1 MSRIR
6 LADRIR
12 YSFDN
17 LTSRGPAAMI
27 LMLFGMAVILIL
39 AVTAFVTTTNCA
51 PEGMGSIRIAWN
63 GLMRTLDAGTMGG
76 DEGSVPFLGAMLAVT
91 VGGIFVVGT
100 LIGIITNGIDAK
112 LEQMR
117 KGRSFV
123 AETGHTVIL
132 GWSPMIFTII
142 SELVE
147 ANANQKHACVA
158 ILAEKDKVE
167 MEDEI
172 RSKVPVTKT
181 TRVVCRTGS
190 PIEMGDLEIVNHRG
204 ARSVII
210 LPPEGEDPDSGVIKT
225 VLALVNNPARRPE
238 PYHIVGMLHSEDNM
252 KVVEMI
258 GGDEV
263 QLVLAG
269 DLIARISA
277 QTCRQSGLSLIYTEL
292 LDFGGDEIYIT
303 DVPSMV
309 GRSFGDVLHA
319 FEDSSVIGIR
329 KADGGTFLNPPMD
342 TLMKPGDCVIAV
354 SEDDDT
360 VKPSGLSKPPVQ
372 ADLIRDASQPPVG
385 PERTLI
391 LGFNSRVPILI
402 RELDGYVGAGSTVHL
417 MAEFADGDNLSGMV
431 DGQYANL
438 TVTIAEGSTTDRAL
452 LDSLELEKCSHVI
465 LQSYSDRMS
474 PQNADAKTL
483 ITLLH
488 LRNIRERKKLGFSIV
503 SEMMDDRNRELAEV
517 TQADD
522 FIVSDKLISLTL
534 TQISEN
540 RALKG
545 VFADLFDPEGSEIYL
560 KPVENYVTTGVP
572 MTFYTVVESA
582 RRAGEVALGYRI
594 ASRAQ
599 DPAAAHGVVVNPI
612 KSEQVT
618 FRPGDR
624 IVVLAEN

>member
-1 MSRIR
+1 
-6 LADRIR
+6 
-12 YSFDN
+12 
-17 LTSRGPAAMI
+17 
-27 LMLFGMAVILIL
+27 
-39 AVTAFVTTTNCA
+39 
-51 PEGMGSIRIAWN
+51 
-63 GLMRTLDAGTMGG
+63 
-76 DEGSVPFLGAMLAVT
+76 
-91 VGGIFVVGT
+91 
-100 LIGIITNGIDAK
+100 
-112 LEQMR
+112 
-117 KGRSFV
+117 
-123 AETGHTVIL
+123 
-132 GWSPMIFTII
+132 
-142 SELVE
+142 
-147 ANANQKHACVA
+147 
-158 ILAEKDKVE
+158 
-167 MEDEI
+167 
-172 RSKVPVTKT
+172 
-181 TRVVCRTGS
+181 
-190 PIEMGDLEIVNHRG
+190 
-204 ARSVII
+204 
-210 LPPEGEDPDSGVIKT
+210 
-225 VLALVNNPARRPE
+225 
-238 PYHIVGMLHSEDNM
+238 
-252 KVVEMI
+252 
-258 GGDEV
+258 V

-303 DVPSMV
+303 DVPEMA
-309 GRSFGDVLHA
+309 GRSFGDVLLA
-319 FEDSSVIGIR
+319 FDDSSVIGIR
-329 KADGGTFLNPPMD
+329 KADGGTLLNPPMD
-342 TLMKPGDCVIAV
+342 IVMNPGDCVIAV

-372 ADLIRDASQPPVG
+372 AELIRDASQPPVG

-431 DGQYANL
+431 DGQYTNL
-438 TVTIAEGSTTDRAL
+438 TVTVAEGSTTDRAL
-452 LDSLELEKCSHVI
+452 LDSLELEKCNHVI

-488 LRNIRERKKLGFSIV
+488 LRNIREMKKLGFSIV

-560 KPVENYVTTGVP
+560 KPVENYVATNVP

-594 ASRAQ
+594 ASMAQ